1 LQAVYLFQ
9 EGKMSVRAVL
19 IILFLPVLAFAGS
32 IENTQHLE
40 LSIKNIQSMHI
51 ICGPGSL
58 DVFGVEG
65 SDRIKVKAA
74 VKISGI
80 TQDTLQ
86 DFLEEHVALSIKKRF
101 RKAVLQSVFKNENQ
115 MKADAKIDLTVEV
128 PKSLSVIID
137 DGTGSIFVTDLAEN
151 LKIIDGSGSIVIRKT
166 AGPISISDGSGKI
179 EMTDTTGNIE
189 VKDGSGKINIDRVRG
204 NVRIVD
210 GSGSMTIKDIDG
222 NLTVTDGSGSIEIS
236 DVTQSVFIK
245 DAGSGILEIEGV
257 KGKVVKRE

>member
-1 LQAVYLFQ
+1 
-9 EGKMSVRAVL
+9 MRVRAVL
-19 IILFLPVLAFAGS
+19 VVLFIPVLAFAGS

-40 LSIKNIQSMHI
+40 LSIKDIQSIHI

-58 DVFGVEG
+58 DVFGVER
-65 SDRIKVKAA
+65 SDRIKVTAA

-80 TQDTLQ
+80 TQNMLQ
-86 DFLEEHVALSIKKRF
+86 DFLDRHVLLSLKKRN
-101 RKAVLQSVFKNENQ
+101 RKAVLQSEFKNQNL

-128 PKSLSVIID
+128 PKSLGVKID
-137 DGTGSIFVTDLAEN
+137 
-151 LKIIDGSGSIVIRKT
+151 DGSGSIFITDLATNLKITDGSGSIEIRMT

-179 EMTDTTGNIE
+179 ELTDITGNLV
-189 VKDGSGKINIDRVRG
+189 VKDGSGKINMVRVRG
-204 NVRIVD
+204 NVHVVD

-222 NLTVTDGSGSIEIS
+222 NVTVTDGSGSIEIS
-236 DVTQSVFIK
+236 DVTQNVFIK

>member
-1 LQAVYLFQ
+1 
-9 EGKMSVRAVL
+9 MSVRAAWVVL
-19 IILFLPVLAFAGS
+19 LIPVLAFAGS

-40 LSIKNIQSMHI
+40 LSIKNIQSIHI

-65 SDRIKVKAA
+65 SDRIKVTAA

-80 TQDTLQ
+80 TQNMLQ
-86 DFLEEHVALSIKKRF
+86 DFFDKHVLLSLKNRN
-101 RKAVLQSVFKNENQ
+101 RKAVLQSEFKNEHL

-128 PKSLSVIID
+128 PKSLGVKID
-137 DGTGSIFVTDLAEN
+137 DGSGSIFVTDLATN
-151 LKIIDGSGSIVIRKT
+151 LEIADGSGSIEIRMT
-166 AGPISISDGSGKI
+166 AGPVSISDGSGHI
-179 EMTDTTGNIE
+179 ELTDITGNLE
-189 VKDGSGKINIDRVRG
+189 VKDGSGKINIGRVRG

-222 NLTVTDGSGSIEIS
+222 SLTVTDGSGSIEIN
-236 DVTQSVFIK
+236 DVTQNVFIK

-257 KGKVVKRE
+257 KGKVTKRE